1 MKKRN
6 SSLFFQLLFAIF
18 LFCVGMLF
26 GKAGKHYYNSIMSI
40 HEQLPYEDS
49 LEIKTL
55 QYGDT
60 IAYNNLKKLKMSKEL
75 LQECW
80 FYSIIMAKQ
89 YHYLPAYEDVYD
101 ILHVLYD
108 SHKSLGE
115 MDSVSENVIIQFLIE
130 GEKIKETDPKP
141 KILYKRWC
149 ELSDSMIA
157 YGKKLMPNQHSPLLE
172 KGCKLNKEQ
181 KVFCT
186 LSPLYNV
193 GDTVYILEEINSYTS
208 TVLFAFWN
216 KKSGDV
222 YGTDK
227 VYEYRYMR
235 YQKKG
240 ILNEGKKEICDSVF
254 IKNDPDVCSFSEKL
268 IKTCND
274 WDTLQLK
281 KNKNL
286 DGVSG
291 EHRYMLAYRII
302 FLTDNQFDFKCV
314 KIASQGNIGDETTEP
329 YMVIPVG

>member
-1 MKKRN
+1 
-6 SSLFFQLLFAIF
+6 
-18 LFCVGMLF
+18 MLF

-60 IAYNNLKKLKMSKEL
+60 IAYNNLKKLKMSKDL

-157 YGKKLMPNQHSPLLE
+157 YGKKLMPNQHFPLLE

-186 LSPLYNV
+186 LSPLCNV

-254 IKNDPDVCSFSEKL
+254 IKNDPDICSFSDKL
-268 IKTCND
+268 IKTCSY

-286 DGVSG
+286 DGVSSD
-291 EHRYMLAYRII
+291 HRYMLAYRII
-302 FLTDNQFDFKCV
+302 ILTDNQFDLKCV

-329 YMVIPVG
+329 YMVIPVD

>member
-1 MKKRN
+1 MKIRN
-6 SSLFFQLLFAIF
+6 SSLFFQLLFAII

-40 HEQLPYEDS
+40 NEQLPYEDS
-49 LEIKTL
+49 LEIKVL

-60 IAYNNLKKLKMSKEL
+60 IAYNNLKKLKMSKDL

-89 YHYLPAYEDVYD
+89 YHYLPAYEDVYN

-115 MDSVSENVIIQFLIE
+115 MDSVSKNVTIQFLIE
-130 GEKIKETDPKP
+130 AEKIKETDPKSI
-141 KILYKRWC
+141 ILYKRWC
-149 ELSDSMIA
+149 ELCDSMIA
-157 YGKKLMPNQHSPLLE
+157 CGKKLMPNQHSSLLE
-172 KGCKLNKEQ
+172 KGRKLNKEQ
-181 KVFCT
+181 KIFCT

-222 YGTDK
+222 YGTDR

-240 ILNEGKKEICDSVF
+240 ILKEGIKENCDSVF
-254 IKNDPDVCSFSEKL
+254 IKNDPDICSFSHKL
-268 IKTCND
+268 IKTCSD

-281 KNKNL
+281 QNKNL

-302 FLTDNQFDFKCV
+302 FLTNNQFDLKCV

-329 YMVIPVG
+329 YMVIPM

>member
-1 MKKRN
+1 MKTRN
-6 SSLFFQLLFAIF
+6 SSLFFQLLFAII

-60 IAYNNLKKLKMSKEL
+60 IAYNNLKKLKMSKDL

-115 MDSVSENVIIQFLIE
+115 VDSVSENVIIQFLIE

-216 KKSGDV
+216 KKSGNV
-222 YGTDK
+222 YGTDR

-254 IKNDPDVCSFSEKL
+254 IKNDPDICSFSDKL
-268 IKTCND
+268 IKTCSE

-281 KNKNL
+281 RNKNL
-286 DGVSG
+286 DGVSSD
-291 EHRYMLAYRII
+291 HRYMLAYRII
-302 FLTDNQFDFKCV
+302 ILTDNQFDLKCV
-314 KIASQGNIGDETTEP
+314 KIASQDNIGDETTEP
-329 YMVIPVG
+329 YMVIPVD